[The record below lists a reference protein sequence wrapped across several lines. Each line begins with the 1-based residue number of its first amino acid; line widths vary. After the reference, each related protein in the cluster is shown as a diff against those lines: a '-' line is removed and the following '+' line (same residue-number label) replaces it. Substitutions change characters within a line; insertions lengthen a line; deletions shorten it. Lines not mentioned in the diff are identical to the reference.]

1 MTTTRRSFNYIK
13 NEYLRITLL
22 SQMLVF
28 STKDAR
34 AKLTLTRLTLVG
46 GSLLAMF
53 CRGEGSYP
61 KVSLKVRVPVVLKQI
76 SVRLSGSAFHGSR
89 L

>member
-1 MTTTRRSFNYIK
+1 MTTYG
-13 NEYLRITLL
+13 LHM
-22 SQMLVF
+22 SQMLMF
-28 STKDAR
+28 STKDAH
-34 AKLTLTRLTLVG
+34 AKLTITLLTLVE

-53 CRGEGSYP
+53 CRGESSYS
-61 KVSLKVRVPVVLKQI
+61 KVYLKFCVPVVLKQI